1 LPAHKQPSY
10 WAPTG
15 KLPKLKVL
23 PAAALSGKNKH
34 LIQHSYKDALYIYR
48 PPLDTF
54 SLFLVL
60 ISHNLLNLA
69 REEGYTYGSAIN
81 YMGLLNIFKKSENG
95 KDNSP
100 GKANPPVAAVPVI
113 QQLTDEQRISLEK
126 TQSVADLLSV
136 AKAERDEQWADR
148 FLADLPLASF
158 RCGTPQ
164 IVAGPDGF
172 PYFQLF
178 VPAPGE
184 EFQSFVVERMTKE
197 FLLERG
203 YGVLINPGAE
213 DPDWVL
219 SYGDILN
226 YSLNGAFFT
235 HDSLFSSSGDDAIVG
250 SADEEI
256 MIGQP
261 AENILPGQTRKLLKD
276 FFELN
281 GIEDP
286 KVLMMVRKNGTEMC
300 QDLAFNITPAHF
312 ESDTHYRNMMQTV
325 TWYLP
330 RHYSL
335 IGLNDPEIDKGFMP
349 L

>member
-1 LPAHKQPSY
+1 
-10 WAPTG
+10 
-15 KLPKLKVL
+15 
-23 PAAALSGKNKH
+23 
-34 LIQHSYKDALYIYR
+34 
-48 PPLDTF
+48 
-54 SLFLVL
+54 
-60 ISHNLLNLA
+60 
-69 REEGYTYGSAIN
+69 
-81 YMGLLNIFKKSENG
+81 MGLLDIFKKTENG
-95 KDNSP
+95 KETSS
-100 GKANPPVAAVPVI
+100 GQSTQQTSAAPVQ
-113 QQLTDEQRISLEK
+113 QQLTDEQRVSLEK
-126 TQSVADLLSV
+126 TQSVADLLAV
-136 AKAERDEQWADR
+136 PKAERDEQWADR

-158 RCGTPQ
+158 RCGSPQ

-178 VPAPGE
+178 VPSVGE
-184 EFQSFVVERMTKE
+184 EFQSFVIERMTTE

-226 YSLNGAFFT
+226 YHLNGSYFT
-235 HDSLFSSSGDDAIVG
+235 HDSLFSSSSDEEIVG
-250 SADEEI
+250 SEDEEI
-256 MIGQP
+256 IIGQP
-261 AENILPGQTRKLLKD
+261 AENILPLQTRKLLKD

-286 KVLMMVRKNGTEMC
+286 KVLMMVRKNGTDMC
-300 QDLAFNITPAHF
+300 QDLAFNITPSHF
-312 ESDTHYRNMMQTV
+312 ETEEHYKNMMQTV

-335 IGLNDPEIDKGFMP
+335 IGLHDADLDSGFMP

>member
-1 LPAHKQPSY
+1 
-10 WAPTG
+10 
-15 KLPKLKVL
+15 
-23 PAAALSGKNKH
+23 
-34 LIQHSYKDALYIYR
+34 
-48 PPLDTF
+48 
-54 SLFLVL
+54 
-60 ISHNLLNLA
+60 LA
-69 REEGYTYGSAIN
+69 REEGCTDGSAIY
-81 YMGLLNIFKKSENG
+81 YMGLLNIFKKTDNE
-95 KDNSP
+95 KENSP
-100 GKANPPVAAVPVI
+100 AKAVPQAPAAPVQ
-113 QQLTDEQRISLEK
+113 QQLTDEQRLSLEK
-126 TQSVADLLSV
+126 THSVADLLAV
-136 AKAERDEQWADR
+136 PKAERDEQWAER

-184 EFQSFVVERMTKE
+184 EFQSFVIERMIGE

-203 YGVLINPGAE
+203 YGVLINPGSE

-226 YSLNGAFFT
+226 YSLNGSFFT
-235 HDSLFSSSGDDAIVG
+235 LDSLFSSSSDEEVVG

-261 AENILPGQTRKLLKD
+261 AENILPKQTRKLLKD

-300 QDLAFNITPAHF
+300 QDLAFNITPSHF
-312 ESDTHYRNMMQTV
+312 ESETHYRNMMQTV

-335 IGLNDPEIDKGFMP
+335 IGLHDADLDSGFMP